1 VIREGVAVARVVPP
15 ATLFKPASRCGAACL
30 SPTDAATAPLR
41 QLVRVT
47 ATLAILLGAALAGIA
62 TRVLPRSRRPV
73 AAGALLRGT
82 ARRLLRVL
90 GVRVTRS
97 GPALPARRALLV
109 ANHISWLDI
118 LALLTVADVR
128 IVAKT
133 EVAAWPVIG
142 RLARLSGAI
151 FIDRDRPRTLHATV
165 VEIREALTRGHL
177 VAAFAEG
184 TTSCG
189 RHPVPYRPAVFQA
202 AIDADACVVPI
213 GLGYRTADGS
223 ATSQPA
229 FIGEETLLAS
239 LRRVLAMPRLRL
251 DLRVGDRLYP
261 EPGTPRAAL
270 GRLAGMPVPAQPTS
284 RTRQTGLA
292 GPTRQIGP
300 AGPTRAPEPAPARRA
315 AAPVGT
321 SA

>member
-1 VIREGVAVARVVPP
+1 MTRNELAVARVVPP

-30 SPTDAATAPLR
+30 SPAAATTTRLR
-41 QLVRVT
+41 RLVRVT
-47 ATLAILLGAALAGIA
+47 ATLAILLTAALAGTVVRA
-62 TRVLPRSRRPV
+62 LPRTRRPS
-73 AAGALLRGT
+73 AAGALLRRT
-82 ARRLLRVL
+82 ARRLLAVL
-90 GVRVTRS
+90 GVRVART
-97 GPALPARRALLV
+97 GPPLPARRALLV

-118 LALLTVADVR
+118 IALLTVADVR
-128 IVAKT
+128 IVAKS

-165 VEIREALTRGHL
+165 AEIRAALDGGHL

-184 TTSCG
+184 TTTCG

-202 AIDADACVVPI
+202 AIDAGTCVVPI
-213 GLGYRTADGS
+213 TLGYRAADGS
-223 ATSQPA
+223 PTAQPA

-239 LRRVLAMPRLRL
+239 LRRVLAMPRLYL
-251 DLRVGDRLYP
+251 DVRVGHRLYP

-270 GRLAGMPVPAQPTS
+270 GRLAELPAPPRRRAEMPVPARR
-284 RTRQTGLA
+284 RTRTH
-292 GPTRQIGP
+292 
-300 AGPTRAPEPAPARRA
+300 ARRA
-315 AAPVGT
+315 AVPAGT